1 VSGTIRWQPMP
12 GPFGAE
18 LTGVDARTLDA
29 SALLQLSAERQ
40 LLVIRDQQFTPG
52 ELCDFAAMIGTLDV
66 YPYAEPLPDH
76 PYVVPIVKKPEDTAN
91 FGGAWHSDTAYLERP
106 PGLTLLYAVEIPGSG
121 GDTLFADMCGAYE
134 ALSPTFRAWL
144 DTLVGHNVSGM
155 VHDTSGDHATVVGQ
169 GTRLRAAAASAGD
182 HPIVRVHPVTGR
194 PALYVSLIHTER
206 FVGMTREES
215 LPIITFLQEFAV
227 RPERCVRLAWRPG
240 TLAIWDNRS
249 VQHYPLN
256 DYPGQRREMH
266 RVILQG
272 ERPLGRAGRHSA

>member
-1 VSGTIRWQPMP
+1 MASEIPWQTMQ

-18 LTGVDARTLDA
+18 LFGIDVRTLDPA
-29 SALLQLSAERQ
+29 AVVRASAERQ
-40 LLVIRDQQFTPG
+40 LLVIRGQRFTPG
-52 ELCDFAAMIGTLDV
+52 ELQDFAATLGTLDV
-66 YPYAEPLPDH
+66 YPFAEPLPGF
-76 PYVVPIVKKPEDTAN
+76 PNVVPIVKNPEDTAN

-106 PGLTLLYAVEIPGSG
+106 PGLTLLYAVEIPDAG
-121 GDTLFADMCGAYE
+121 GDTLFADMCGAYQ
-134 ALSPTFRAWL
+134 ALSPLLRDWL

-155 VHDTSGDHATVVGQ
+155 VHDSSGAHATVVGE

-182 HPIVRVHPVTGR
+182 HPVVRVHPITGR

-215 LPIITFLQEFAV
+215 LPMITFLQEFAV
-227 RPERCVRLAWRPG
+227 RPERCVRLAWQPG

-256 DYPGQRREMH
+256 DYPGKRREMH

-272 ERPLGRAGRHSA
+272 ERPVGRSITD